1 MQRASND
8 HPILEIINALREK
21 IDLDYRQNI
30 SILND
35 LVKAFG
41 DISEMQTSGANNDGP
56 IIDKWTKKNIR
67 GIMHNV
73 VATDG
78 SGIERNGRKVWG
90 IGAYFGHH
98 NENNFGIPANDLTN
112 CSFAAEINAIDNALV
127 IATNLG
133 LTFLLIITDS
143 LQTKCILSAVFKGE
157 APDLGLVIDNISDD
171 ENTMRSIRNIIKMNN
186 NFTSLAIS
194 WTKAHTGMPDPAS
207 RLNEHADRLAKQGA
221 LAALS
226 THDEDDASDSDHDDS
241 SLTFDDDN
249 DRQAT
254 ISSLSDQLSS
264 PQTTN
269 TAPLPF

>member
-35 LVKAFG
+35 LVKAFD
-41 DISEMQTSGANNDGP
+41 DISNMQTPGTNTDGP
-56 IIDKWTKKNIR
+56 IIDTWTKKNVR

-90 IGAYFGHH
+90 IGAYFGHG
-98 NENNFGIPANDLTN
+98 NDNNFGVPANDLTN
-112 CSFAAEINAIDNALV
+112 CSFAAEINAIHNALV
-127 IATNLG
+127 IASNLG

-143 LQTKCILSAVFKGE
+143 LQTKCILSAICKGQ
-157 APDLGLVIDNISDD
+157 APDLGLIIDNISDD
-171 ENTMRSIRNIIKMNN
+171 ENTMTLIRNIIKMNN

-194 WTKAHTGMPDPAS
+194 WTKAHTGLPDPAS

-226 THDEDDASDSDHDDS
+226 THDDEDVSDSELDDS
-241 SLTFDDDN
+241 TLTADDDN
-249 DRQAT
+249 ERQAT
-254 ISSLSDQLSS
+254 ISSLTDSLSS
-264 PQTTN
+264 PQTPNMT
-269 TAPLPF
+269 PLPF